1 MSEPIE
7 IEMGTP
13 EVSIDYASLGQSL
26 LEECGESITE
36 IANEAVEHYMRYELD
51 ISDLVSD
58 YCNDAINDQI
68 DSLLGEVGPGSLCG
82 LGSSFRD
89 SIETVL
95 THHIDMKDV
104 LINNYAMESSGGI
117 SKLIQDSLKKEMVV
131 NISFVDKDLV
141 VNKIGMSAEDV
152 TVSGH
157 EFAGVTS
164 DAAKDLLPG
173 PVDEIN
179 TRSENV

>member
-13 EVSIDYASLGQSL
+13 EVSIDYESLGQSL

-51 ISDLVSD
+51 ISDMVSD
-58 YCNDAINDQI
+58 YVSDTINDAI
-68 DSLLGEVGPGSLCG
+68 DSLLGEVGPGGLCG
-82 LGSSFRD
+82 LGRSFEDAVR
-89 SIETVL
+89 TLLV
-95 THHIDMKDV
+95 HHIDMKQV
-104 LINNYAMESSGGI
+104 LIENYEIEKSGGI
-117 SKLIQDSLKKEMVV
+117 SKLVQDAMKKEMVV
-131 NISFVDKDLV
+131 NISFVDKQP
-141 VNKIGMSAEDV
+141 AEVITV
-152 TVSGH
+152 TGDQVEGYVSNI
-157 EFAGVTS
+157 
-164 DAAKDLLPG
+164 PG

>member
-68 DSLLGEVGPGSLCG
+68 DSLLGEVGPGGLCG
-82 LGSSFRD
+82 LGSSFSDAVR
-89 SIETVL
+89 TLLV
-95 THHIDMKDV
+95 HHIDMKQV
-104 LINNYAMESSGGI
+104 LIENYEIEKSGGI
-117 SKLIQDSLKKEMVV
+117 NQLVQDAMKKEMVV
-131 NISFVDKDLV
+131 NISFVDKQPAEV
-141 VNKIGMSAEDV
+141 VQETSNSA
-152 TVSGH
+152 T
-157 EFAGVTS
+157 A
-164 DAAKDLLPG
+164 LIPG

>member
-13 EVSIDYASLGQSL
+13 EVSIDYDSLGQSL

-89 SIETVL
+89 SIEAVL

-104 LINNYAMESSGGI
+104 LINNYAMENNGGI
-117 SKLIQDSLKKEMVV
+117 TKFVQDAMKKEMVV
-131 NISFVDKDLV
+131 NISFVDKQP
-141 VNKIGMSAEDV
+141 AEVITV
-152 TVSGH
+152 TGDQVEGYVSNI
-157 EFAGVTS
+157 
-164 DAAKDLLPG
+164 PG